1 MAWCLHRLS
10 LNFKKKLNIYEIFN
24 FFFGRNFTFFR
35 FLIVGSLAS
44 IINLL
49 CFYFLFYKLNV
60 FETLSYSISYII
72 GVFIGYIFNKRW
84 SFNYKNESN
93 KALFSKYSLV
103 YILNLF
109 IGMGVFELVLILSN
123 IEELII
129 QAIVIIITAISNFLA
144 LKIYVFR

>member
-1 MAWCLHRLS
+1 MRFL
-10 LNFKKKLNIYEIFN
+10 N

-60 FETLSYSISYII
+60 FEILSYSISYII

-93 KALFSKYSLV
+93 KALFSKYLLV
-103 YILNLF
+103 YTFNLF
-109 IGMGVFELVLILSN
+109 MGMGFFELVLILSN

>member
-1 MAWCLHRLS
+1 MRFL
-10 LNFKKKLNIYEIFN
+10 N

-60 FETLSYSISYII
+60 FEILSYSISYII

-93 KALFSKYSLV
+93 KALFSKYLLV
-103 YILNLF
+103 YTFNLF
-109 IGMGVFELVLILSN
+109 MGMGVFELVLILSN

>member
-1 MAWCLHRLS
+1 MRFL
-10 LNFKKKLNIYEIFN
+10 N

-60 FETLSYSISYII
+60 FEILSYSISYIT

-93 KALFSKYSLV
+93 KALFSKYLLV
-103 YILNLF
+103 YTFNLF
-109 IGMGVFELVLILSN
+109 MGMGVFELVLILSN

>member
-1 MAWCLHRLS
+1 MRFL
-10 LNFKKKLNIYEIFN
+10 N

-60 FETLSYSISYII
+60 FETLSYSISYIV
-72 GVFIGYIFNKRW
+72 GVAVGYFFNKIW
-84 SFNYKNESN
+84 SFNYKKKSN
-93 KALFSKYSLV
+93 KILFGKYFMV
-103 YILNLF
+103 YTFNLLL
-109 IGMGVFELVLILSN
+109 GMGFFELVLILSN

-129 QAIVIIITAISNFLA
+129 QAIVILITAALNYLG
-144 LKIYVFR
+144 LKIFVFR

>member
-1 MAWCLHRLS
+1 M
-10 LNFKKKLNIYEIFN
+10 KLLN
-24 FFFGRNFTFFR
+24 FFFKRNFIFFR

-49 CFYFLFYKLNV
+49 CFYVLFYQLNI
-60 FETLSYSISYII
+60 FETLSYSISYIT
-72 GVFIGYIFNKRW
+72 GVAIGYIFNKKW

-93 KALFSKYSLV
+93 KALFSKYLLA
-103 YILNLF
+103 YTFNLF

>member
-1 MAWCLHRLS
+1 MKL
-10 LNFKKKLNIYEIFN
+10 LNFFLK
-24 FFFGRNFTFFR
+24 RNFTFYR

-49 CFYFLFYKLNV
+49 CFYVLFYQLNI
-60 FETLSYSISYII
+60 FETLSYSISYITGI
-72 GVFIGYIFNKRW
+72 SIGYIFNKKW

-93 KALFSKYSLV
+93 KALFSKYLLV
-103 YILNLF
+103 YTFNLF

>member
-1 MAWCLHRLS
+1 MRFL
-10 LNFKKKLNIYEIFN
+10 N

-35 FLIVGSLAS
+35 FVIVGSLAS

-49 CFYFLFYKLNV
+49 CFYFLFYKFNV

-103 YILNLF
+103 YTLNLF

>member
-1 MAWCLHRLS
+1 MRFL
-10 LNFKKKLNIYEIFN
+10 N

-60 FETLSYSISYII
+60 FEILSYSISYII

-84 SFNYKNESN
+84 SFKYKNESN
-93 KALFSKYSLV
+93 KVLFSKYLLV
-103 YILNLF
+103 YTFNLF
-109 IGMGVFELVLILSN
+109 MGMGVFELVLILSN